1 MTTHSTKYIFAFCIY
16 PYILFIL
23 FFLRPIDNNVRC
35 DGLISL
41 YRTISL
47 EPSLRLVDS
56 HVHYYYCCKCWL
68 RMLREDYWV
77 SY

>member
-47 EPSLRLVDS
+47 EPACAWWILMYIIIIV
-56 HVHYYYCCKCWL
+56 VNAGFEC
-68 RMLREDYWV
+68 
-77 SY
+77 